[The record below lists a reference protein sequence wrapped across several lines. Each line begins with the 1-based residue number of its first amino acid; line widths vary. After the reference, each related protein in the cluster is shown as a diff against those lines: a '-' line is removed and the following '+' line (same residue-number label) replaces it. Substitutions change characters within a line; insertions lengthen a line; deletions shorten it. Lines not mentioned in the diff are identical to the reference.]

1 MADTRILTFTDK
13 KKLEEQLAQLNEE
26 KKRVAEEIQIARGF
40 GDLSENAEYDAA
52 KAKEAE
58 VYGNIARIEAELRTA
73 TFVDDSVV
81 DTTTAALG
89 TVVRVLE
96 IFSEDDQEESEY
108 TLVGFTEADPM
119 KGYISNESPL
129 GIALCDTDG
138 KGTGAKVGDIVEA
151 TTPGGVIKLK
161 VLSIRKR

>member
-13 KKLEEQLAQLNEE
+13 KKLEEQLEALNIER
-26 KKRVAEEIQIARGF
+26 KKVAEEIQIARGF

-58 VYGNIARIEAELRTA
+58 VYGNIARIETELRTA

-81 DTTTAALG
+81 NTDTAVLG
-89 TVVRVLE
+89 TVVRVMDLTYDE
-96 IFSEDDQEESEY
+96 EDEY
-108 TLVGFTEADPM
+108 TLVGFTEADPA
-119 KGYISNESPL
+119 KLFISNESPI
-129 GIALCDTDG
+129 GKALCDTDG
-138 KGTGAKVGDIVEA
+138 KGTGARVGDVVEA
-151 TTPGGVIKLK
+151 NTPGGVIKLK

>member
-13 KKLEEQLAQLNEE
+13 RKLEERLAELNIE
-26 KKRVAEEIQIARGF
+26 KKKVAEEIQIARGF

-58 VYGNIARIEAELRTA
+58 VYGNIARIETELRTA

-96 IFSEDDQEESEY
+96 IFDEDDQEESEY
-108 TLVGFTEADPM
+108 TLVGFTEADPA
-119 KGYISNESPL
+119 KLFISNESPI

-151 TTPGGVIKLK
+151 NTPGGILKLK

>member
-13 KKLEEQLAQLNEE
+13 RKLEERLAELNIE
-26 KKRVAEEIQIARGF
+26 KKKVAEEIQIARGF

-58 VYGNIARIEAELRTA
+58 VYGNIARIENELRTA
-73 TFVDDSVV
+73 TFVDDSVA
-81 DTTTAALG
+81 DTDACALG
-89 TVVRVLE
+89 TVVRVLDMTYDE
-96 IFSEDDQEESEY
+96 EDEY

-119 KGYISNESPL
+119 KLFISNESPIGL
-129 GIALCDTDG
+129 ALCDTDG
-138 KGTGAKVGDIVEA
+138 KGTGARVGDVVEA
-151 TTPGGVIKLK
+151 TTPGGTVKLK

>member
-1 MADTRILTFTDK
+1 MSDTRILTFTDK
-13 KKLEEQLAQLNEE
+13 KKLEEQLAALNEE
-26 KKRVAEEIQIARGF
+26 KKRVAEEIQVARGF

-81 DTTTAALG
+81 DTTTVALG

-96 IFSEDDQEESEY
+96 IFAEDDQEESEY

-151 TTPGGVIKLK
+151 NTPGGTIKLK

>member
-13 KKLEEQLAQLNEE
+13 KKLEEQLEALNIER
-26 KKRVAEEIQIARGF
+26 KKVAEEIQIARGF

-58 VYGNIARIEAELRTA
+58 VYGNIARIETELRTA

-81 DTTTAALG
+81 NTDTAALG
-89 TVVRVLE
+89 TVVRVMDLTYDE
-96 IFSEDDQEESEY
+96 EDEY
-108 TLVGFTEADPM
+108 TLVGFTEADPA
-119 KGYISNESPL
+119 KLFISNESPI
-129 GIALCDTDG
+129 GTALTGTAG
-138 KGTGAKVGDIVEA
+138 KGTGAKSGETVEA
-151 TTPGGVIKLK
+151 NTPGGVIKLK

>member
-13 KKLEEQLAQLNEE
+13 KKLEEQLEALNIER
-26 KKRVAEEIQIARGF
+26 KKVAEEIQIARGF

-58 VYGNIARIEAELRTA
+58 VYGNIARIETELRTA

-81 DTTTAALG
+81 NTDTAALG
-89 TVVRVLE
+89 TMVRVMDLTYDE
-96 IFSEDDQEESEY
+96 EDEY
-108 TLVGFTEADPM
+108 TLVGFTEADPA
-119 KGYISNESPL
+119 KLFISNESPI
-129 GIALCDTDG
+129 GKALCDTDG
-138 KGTGAKVGDIVEA
+138 KGTGARVGDVVEA
-151 TTPGGVIKLK
+151 NTPGGVIKLK

>member
-1 MADTRILTFTDK
+1 MSDTRILTFTDK

-26 KKRVAEEIQIARGF
+26 KKRVAEEIQVARGF

-96 IFSEDDQEESEY
+96 IFAEDDQEESEY
-108 TLVGFTEADPM
+108 TMVGFTEADPM

-151 TTPGGVIKLK
+151 NTPGGTIKLK